1 VAVLSPHA
9 DPVSKVTI
17 LPAGH
22 ALGVT
27 QMLPVDERHLYPESY
42 LADSLAV
49 RMGGRAAER
58 LVLGEVSS
66 GAANDL
72 AGATQL
78 AVRMVREFGMSP
90 RLGPVGFSSDDPAY
104 LGDTPIS
111 NRQYS
116 EATQQVIDEEVQ
128 RLLKEAGLRATQLL
142 SDHRAGLDRLVE
154 LLLEKETIDG
164 EEVLAVAA
172 GPASSPQDAPS
183 LFHSAAR
190 PNPAQPPTG

>member
-1 VAVLSPHA
+1 
-9 DPVSKVTI
+9 
-17 LPAGH
+17 
-22 ALGVT
+22 
-27 QMLPVDERHLYPESY
+27 MLPVDERHLYPESY

-90 RLGPVGFSSDDPAY
+90 RLGPVGFASDDPAY
-104 LGDTPIS
+104 LGDTLIS
-111 NRQYS
+111 SRQYS
-116 EATQQVIDEEVQ
+116 EATQQLIDEEVQ
-128 RLLKEAGLRATQLL
+128 RLLKEAGARATQLL
-142 SDHRAGLDRLVE
+142 SDHRDALDRLTD

-164 EEVLAVAA
+164 DEVLAVAA
-172 GPASSPQDAPS
+172 GPAGAPQDAPT

-190 PNPAQPPTG
+190 PNPAQPPTA

>member
-1 VAVLSPHA
+1 PLSSTLSLHDA
-9 DPVSKVTI
+9 
-17 LPAGH
+17 LPIC
-22 ALGVT
+22 
-27 QMLPVDERHLYPESY
+27 
-42 LADSLAV
+42 
-49 RMGGRAAER
+49 
-58 LVLGEVSS
+58 
-66 GAANDL
+66 
-72 AGATQL
+72 
-78 AVRMVREFGMSP
+78 
-90 RLGPVGFSSDDPAY
+90 FSSDDPAY
-104 LGDTPIS
+104 LGDTLIS

-128 RLLKEAGLRATQLL
+128 RLLKEAGLRASQLL
-142 SDHRAGLDRLVE
+142 SDHRDALDRLVE